1 MNFARKS
8 GVFWRTPL
16 YENGI
21 HAHLWFADRTNLEES
36 TI

>member
-8 GVFWRTPL
+8 GVFGRMRL

-21 HAHLWFADRTNLEES
+21 PAHLWFADRTNLEES
-36 TI
+36 TT

>member
-8 GVFWRTPL
+8 SASHRSPL

-21 HAHLWFADRTNLEES
+21 PARLPSTDSTILEES
-36 TI
+36 MT